1 MTNLTAEEVK
11 ALKGR
16 GFLRNKGTD
25 CFSARIITKNGVLTT
40 RQAAVLAQAAE
51 QFGDGKLALTTRLTV
66 ELTGIPYEKI
76 EAFCDFIGKEGMTPG
91 GTGPRVRPVVA
102 CKGTVCVHGLYD
114 TQAFAEEIHDAYY
127 VGWYDVK
134 LPHKF
139 KIAVGGCPNNC
150 VKPSLNDFGIVGQR
164 VPLFD
169 ADGCKGCGKCPP
181 QNVCPVKAMHREG
194 DSVILDEARC
204 VNCGKCIGAC
214 NFGCITEKASGF
226 HIYIGGKWG
235 KSSRAGTLV
244 PGIFSKE
251 EVFSM
256 IEKAILFYREQGFV
270 GERFGDMIDRLG
282 EAAVIQALLSDDI
295 LSRKQAILDAALH
308 TAEA

>member
-76 EAFCDFIGKEGMTPG
+76 ETFCDFIGKEGMTPG

-150 VKPSLNDFGIVGQR
+150 VKPDLNDLGIVGQR
-164 VPLFD
+164 IPVID
-169 ADGCKGCGKCPP
+169 YAKCRGCK
-181 QNVCPVKAMHREG
+181 VCQ
-194 DSVILDEARC
+194 
-204 VNCGKCIGAC
+204 
-214 NFGCITEKASGF
+214 
-226 HIYIGGKWG
+226 
-235 KSSRAGTLV
+235 
-244 PGIFSKE
+244 
-251 EVFSM
+251 
-256 IEKAILFYREQGFV
+256 IEKACPIKLAKVVDGKIY
-270 GERFGDMIDRLG
+270 IDPNECNQSG
-282 EAAVIQALLSDDI
+282 KGGGIA
-295 LSRKQAILDAALH
+295 RKLCGYMVSCRRKRSCNC
-308 TAEA
+308 